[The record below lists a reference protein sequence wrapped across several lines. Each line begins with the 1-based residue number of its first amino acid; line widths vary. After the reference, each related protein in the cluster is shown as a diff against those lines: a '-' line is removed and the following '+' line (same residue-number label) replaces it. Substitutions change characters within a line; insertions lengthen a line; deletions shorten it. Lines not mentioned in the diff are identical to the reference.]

1 VYYERVKD
9 IKAYE
14 EWKVNN
20 TEEIVGIGLKME
32 NVKSMSFCCM
42 FKKI

>member
-1 VYYERVKD
+1 MKIKD

-14 EWKVNN
+14 EWKVNISK
-20 TEEIVGIGLKME
+20 EIVGIGLKME
-32 NVKSMSFCCM
+32 SVKSMSFCCM